1 MENASKFHIGC
12 LNAESNDDR
21 MISFGNYVVTE
32 GKTLLSDNNIEML
45 VFLLINLEFME
56 FMRSK
61 YGDFFK
67 HTFNVTIVRSDN
79 EE

>member
-1 MENASKFHIGC
+1 MPD
-12 LNAESNDDR
+12 AEINDDR

-32 GKTLLSDNNIEML
+32 GKTLPSDDNIEML
-45 VFLLINLEFME
+45 VFLLINLVFME

-61 YGDFFK
+61 YGDFFRHK
-67 HTFNVTIVRSDN
+67 FNVTIVRSDN

>member
-45 VFLLINLEFME
+45 VFLLINL
-56 FMRSK
+56 
-61 YGDFFK
+61 
-67 HTFNVTIVRSDN
+67 
-79 EE
+79 